1 MPQFIGQFNFYIMS
15 LWKLLN
21 GRWGSGGGNV
31 EDSTAADTL
40 GQDVYLS
47 ELDFHYPIDTIGS
60 RTEISK

>member
-1 MPQFIGQFNFYIMS
+1 MS